1 VPFDFSLNRD
11 QEMIRDSVREFA
23 QSVLKPR
30 AAEHDRSREFPWDNW
45 KRCAEMNLTGMM
57 IPEEHGGAG
66 FDCVSYVIAI
76 EEVSRACASTGVI
89 LSVNNSLVC
98 GPLLKFGT
106 EEQKKRYLGPHA
118 RGEKLGAYCLTEP
131 GAGSDS
137 AALRTS
143 ARRTGDGYVLNGTK
157 VFVTNGEA
165 ASTFLVYAT
174 VDPALRHKG
183 ITAFLVERDFAGF
196 RQGKPERKMGITC
209 SGSTEIVFEDCVVPA
224 ANRLGAEGEGFKIAM
239 DTLDGGRI
247 GIAAQALGIG
257 QAALDEALVYSRT
270 REAFGRPIAELQAI
284 QWKLADM
291 ATQIEAARLL
301 AYRAGWARDSGGR
314 CSLEASMAKLFAS
327 EACMRAAHQAVQVHG
342 GYGYVNDYAV
352 ERLFRDARITEIYE
366 GTSEIQR
373 LVIAKEVLKG
383 RGAA

>member
-11 QEMIRDSVREFA
+11 QEMIRDSVRDFA

-30 AAEHDRSREFPWDNW
+30 AAEYDRSRQFPLDNW

-98 GPLLKFGT
+98 GPLLKFGNDD
-106 EEQKKRYLGPHA
+106 QKKRYLGPHA
-118 RGEKLGAYCLTEP
+118 RGERIGAYCLTEP

-137 AALRTS
+137 AALRTT
-143 ARRTGDGYVLNGTK
+143 AKKKGDSYILNGTK

-174 VDPALRHKG
+174 IDPALRHKG
-183 ITAFLVERDFAGF
+183 ITAFLVERGF
-196 RQGKPERKMGITC
+196 SGFKQGKPERKMGITC
-209 SGSTEIVFEDCVVPA
+209 SGSTEIVLEDCEVPA
-224 ANRLGAEGEGFKIAM
+224 ANRLGAEGEGFRIAM
-239 DTLDGGRI
+239 HTLDGGRI

-257 QAALDEALVYSRT
+257 QAALDESLLYSRT
-270 REAFGRPIAELQAI
+270 REAFGKPISELQAI

-291 ATQIEAARLL
+291 ATEVEAARLL
-301 AYRAGWARDSGGR
+301 AYRAGWARDNKDR
-314 CSLEASMAKLFAS
+314 CSLEASMAKLYAS

-342 GYGYVNDYAV
+342 GYGYINEYTV

-383 RGAA
+383 QGA

>member
-1 VPFDFSLNRD
+1 
-11 QEMIRDSVREFA
+11 MIRESVHEFA

-30 AAEHDRSREFPWDNW
+30 AAELDRSREFPRDNW

-66 FDCVSYVIAI
+66 FDSVSYVIAI

-98 GPLLKFGT
+98 GPLLKFGNDD
-106 EEQKKRYLGPHA
+106 QKRRCRGPHG

-143 ARRTGDGYVLNGTK
+143 ARKKGDTYVLNGTK

-165 ASTFLVYAT
+165 ADTFLVYAT
-174 VDPALRHKG
+174 VDPALKHKG
-183 ITAFLVERDFAGF
+183 ITAFLVERGFRGF

-209 SGSTEIVFEDCVVPA
+209 SGSVEIVLEDCEVPA
-224 ANRLGAEGEGFKIAM
+224 ANRLGAEGEGFRIAM
-239 DTLDGGRI
+239 NTLDGGRI
-247 GIAAQALGIG
+247 GIAAQALGIA
-257 QAALDEALVYSRT
+257 QAALDEALSYSRT
-270 REAFGRPIAELQAI
+270 REAFGKPIAELQAI

-291 ATQIEAARLL
+291 ATEIEAARLL
-301 AYRAGWARDSGGR
+301 TWRAAWVRQTRGR
-314 CSLEASMAKLFAS
+314 GSSEASMAKLYAS
-327 EACMRAAHQAVQVHG
+327 EACNRAAREALQIHG
-342 GYGYVNDYAV
+342 GYGYISEYTV
-352 ERLFRDARITEIYE
+352 ERLYRDARITEIYE

-373 LVIAKEVLKG
+373 LVIAKTLLKD
-383 RGAA
+383 GAA